1 MNLCR
6 QDLAYNYS
14 FEIIFWS
21 FFMLKKFSTATLW
34 LAMLFVLAAVQAH
47 TAFGQASE
55 IHGSWRNG
63 STSTIQYENRTTGAI
78 KRGSGSFINYKF
90 NANGTYEY
98 IGYLEMTMYNCT
110 TQAFAQLVGKYTVTG
125 STINFSPTKD
135 FWKNTNSCA
144 PSSNR
149 DLNRTPKKVTATFQ
163 RRKDTQG
170 KDQLCIT
177 ERSGEICYRREQ

>member
-1 MNLCR
+1 
-6 QDLAYNYS
+6 
-14 FEIIFWS
+14 
-21 FFMLKKFSTATLW
+21 MLKKFSNLSLW

-55 IHGSWRNG
+55 VVGSWRNG
-63 STSTIQYENRTTGAI
+63 SSSIIQYKNSTTGTI
-78 KRGSGSFINYKF
+78 KPGSGSLANYKF

-110 TQAFAQLVGKYTVTG
+110 TQAFAQLAGKYTVSG
-125 STINFSPTKD
+125 STITFNPTKD

-149 DLNRTPKKVTATFQ
+149 ELNRTPKKTTATFQ
-163 RRKDTQG
+163 RRKDDQG